1 MLRCFAGYLRIS
13 RILTTFATLKQKGL
27 TEKEK
32 IIFAGFKPYTMKKL
46 PSLILLILGIA
57 AGIVVAQSD
66 AAQQKAP
73 TFDDAIA
80 IIKKYES
87 LSGASHWPFVGYGH
101 KVMPGEKF
109 TKGKALTAAEA
120 DALVRADYA
129 KLCAKYRSFGADSL
143 LLAAL
148 AYNCGPG
155 VVAKSSVL
163 SKLKA
168 GDRNIETAYIAHSK
182 YRGKQLSQL
191 KRRRQEE
198 LATLFVKNPVTTKK
212 DTAVVTEIEVVEE
225 NIDKINRTLADE
237 HKTLTENT
245 DSLAH

>member
-1 MLRCFAGYLRIS
+1 
-13 RILTTFATLKQKGL
+13 
-27 TEKEK
+27 
-32 IIFAGFKPYTMKKL
+32 MKKL
-46 PSLILLILGIA
+46 PSLIFLLILGITVGLA
-57 AGIVVAQSD
+57 VAQND
-66 AAQQKAP
+66 ATQQKSP
-73 TFDDAIA
+73 TFEDAIA

-163 SKLKA
+163 SRLKA
-168 GDRNIETAYIAHSK
+168 GDRDIEAAYIAHSK
-182 YRGKQLSQL
+182 YRGKTLSQL

-198 LATLFVKNPVTTKK
+198 LATLFVKNPVTTTA
-212 DTAVVTEIEVVEE
+212 DTAVVTEIEAAEE
-225 NIDKINRTLADE
+225 NLDAINRSIPDGPNTSTE
-237 HKTLTENT
+237 HK
-245 DSLAH
+245 DSLSH

>member
-1 MLRCFAGYLRIS
+1 
-13 RILTTFATLKQKGL
+13 
-27 TEKEK
+27 
-32 IIFAGFKPYTMKKL
+32 MKKL
-46 PSLILLILGIA
+46 PSLILLSLGITVCLA
-57 AGIVVAQSD
+57 VAQND
-66 AAQQKAP
+66 ATQQKEP
-73 TFDDAIA
+73 TFEDAIA

-101 KVMPGEKF
+101 LVMPGEKF

-129 KLCAKYRSFGADSL
+129 KLCARYRQYGADSL

-168 GDRNIETAYIAHSK
+168 GDRDIEAAYIAHSK
-182 YRGKQLSQL
+182 YKGKQLSQL

-198 LATLFVKNPVTTKK
+198 LATLFVKYPATSDTTMVTGIETGMENMNALNINITN
-212 DTAVVTEIEVVEE
+212 DLGSGTE
-225 NIDKINRTLADE
+225 K
-237 HKTLTENT
+237 T
-245 DSLAH
+245 DSAIHESNK

>member
-1 MLRCFAGYLRIS
+1 
-13 RILTTFATLKQKGL
+13 
-27 TEKEK
+27 
-32 IIFAGFKPYTMKKL
+32 MKKL
-46 PSLILLILGIA
+46 PLLIFLFIVGISVGFA
-57 AGIVVAQSD
+57 LSD
-66 AAQQKAP
+66 SAPTQQKAP

-80 IIKKYES
+80 IIKKYEG
-87 LSGASHWPFVGYGH
+87 LSGPSHWPFIGYGH

-109 TKGKALTAAEA
+109 TRGKRLTEAEA
-120 DALVRADYA
+120 DALARADLA
-129 KLCAKYRSFGADSL
+129 KLCAKYREFGADSL

-168 GDRNIETAYIAHSK
+168 GKRDIESSYLAHCR

-198 LATLFVKNPVTTKK
+198 LAVLFVKDPEVFDEADNSSPSEVIEST
-212 DTAVVTEIEVVEE
+212 DEVTEIIHLDSNDHPEE
-225 NIDKINRTLADE
+225 KEKN
-237 HKTLTENT
+237 
-245 DSLAH
+245 DSLKNVSH